1 MTKMYFVSATIVNIL
16 LDLIIEYERV
26 TRSIK
31 DVAKL
36 AYFMRCTTKTK
47 IIVIFATLRQY
58 NESLRANK
66 EFKKQCRLEEVI
78 TSSIQLSAC

>member
-1 MTKMYFVSATIVNIL
+1 MMPFPNEETTPPVTKMYFVSATIVNIL

-36 AYFMRCTTKTK
+36 AYFYEMYNKNKNYCYLCNVKT
-47 IIVIFATLRQY
+47 I
-58 NESLRANK
+58 
-66 EFKKQCRLEEVI
+66 
-78 TSSIQLSAC
+78 